1 MGMDKPGETSM
12 RKPLF
17 LAAVMISLYAGRD
30 GLNVLPLLRETIP
43 GLFAA
48 LFSAAFLPDL
58 WTYCSAGF
66 FPILFSCGTKK
77 KDPSRDLFFRSFFL
91 NPIPSA
97 ITTIDE
103 GIVVDANDAY
113 LRLTGYAKEDLLG
126 KAVIAADI
134 WAEPDSRAELMAELR
149 EKGFVQNR
157 EIPIRHTSGRI
168 HDCLFFAEIIE
179 YAGRPHVLSMAIDIT
194 ERNFAEKALLE
205 AEGRYRSMIE
215 YSLNGVAVYRGRGE
229 GEDFE
234 FVDFNRAAER
244 IDHITRE
251 EVVGKTLLQLFPKLR
266 KSPLFEALRRV
277 WRTGTPE
284 FLPIVHYEDERIA
297 GWRENFV
304 YKLPSGEIVSVFSDQ
319 TARKKAEDDLQEQR
333 RVLLTL
339 FGNLPGMVYRC
350 RNDPGWTMEFVSEG
364 CLALTGYTAEE
375 LTGSRRVSYG
385 QIIHPDDQGRVWSEV
400 QKGLRT
406 RDHFQIIY
414 RIITEKGEV
423 KWVWEQGV
431 GVFSPVGELRSMEG
445 FIVDISEHK
454 HIQEELKTSEEKY
467 AAIFQASPDWISVS
481 TINEG
486 IYIESNEAFL
496 KGTGYTLGEVL
507 GRTSLDLGFWEKPED
522 RKRVIGKIRDK
533 GSIRNEEVRFR
544 TKDGRIRTHLWSAE
558 VMDLGGRACILGW
571 GRDITRYKY
580 IEAEMQRSQ
589 RMESLG
595 RLAGSIAHDI
605 NNLLA
610 AIDGFCDLILLKAEN
625 RESVAGYVGKIKDVK
640 NSASAFIRQLVS
652 FSRKQPIMPV
662 EVDINEVIRKMQDLL
677 LPVMGA
683 RIDLKLMLD
692 PQACLVMADRS
703 QLEQVIM
710 NLSLNARDAMPQ
722 GGTFTLATSHAEVNE
737 VSASRNRDLSP
748 GSYVRIIATDT
759 GSGMDEETAAHV
771 FEPFFTTKEEG
782 RGSGL
787 GLTTVYTIVKQ
798 AGGTIRLRTEPGRGA
813 TFTIFLTAL
822 KGKEDDGELRG
833 NTG

>member
-1 MGMDKPGETSM
+1 MDKPGQLSLGQ
-12 RKPLF
+12 PLF
-17 LAAVMISLYAGRD
+17 LAVVMLSLHAGFD
-30 GLNVLPLLRETIP
+30 GSALLPLLRETMP
-43 GLFAA
+43 VLFAD
-48 LFSAAFLPDL
+48 LFPAAFHADS
-58 WTYCSAGF
+58 WAHCSAGLFPLLF
-66 FPILFSCGTKK
+66 FCGTSKN
-77 KDPSRDLFFRSFFL
+77 DLSRDLFSRCFFL
-91 NPIPSA
+91 NPIPAA

-113 LRLTGYAKEDLLG
+113 LRLTGYRKEDLVG
-126 KAVIAADI
+126 KAVTAVDI
-134 WAEPDSRAELMAELR
+134 WVEPDSRAALMAELR

-157 EIPIRHTSGRI
+157 EIPIRHTSGKI
-168 HDCLFFAEIIE
+168 HDCLFFAEIVE
-179 YAGRPHVLSMAIDIT
+179 YADRPHVLSMAIDIT
-194 ERNFAEKALLE
+194 ERKLAEQALLE
-205 AEGRYRSMIE
+205 AEGRCRSIME
-215 YSLNGVAVYRGRGE
+215 YSLNGVVVYRGRGE

-251 EVVGKTLLQLFPKLR
+251 EVVGKTLLQLFPGMR
-266 KSPLFEALRRV
+266 EGALFEALRRV
-277 WRTGTPE
+277 WRTGVPE
-284 FLPIVHYEDERIA
+284 FLPIVRYEDKRIA

-319 TARKKAEDDLQEQR
+319 TAHKRAEDDLKEQQR
-333 RVLLTL
+333 KLLTL

-350 RNDPGWTMEFVSEG
+350 RNDSEWTMEFVSEG

-375 LTGSRRVSYG
+375 LIENRRVSYG
-385 QIIHPDDQGRVWSEV
+385 QVIHPDERDRVWNEV
-400 QKGLRT
+400 QKGLGT
-406 RDHFQIIY
+406 KEHFQIVY
-414 RIITEKGEV
+414 RIITEKGEE
-423 KWVWEQGV
+423 KWVWEQGI
-431 GVFSPVGELRSMEG
+431 GVFSPNGELLSMEG
-445 FIVDISEHK
+445 FIFDISEHK

-467 AAIFQASPDWISVS
+467 SAIFQASPDWISVS
-481 TINEG
+481 TFDEG
-486 IYIESNEAFL
+486 TYIESNEAFL
-496 KGTGYTLGEVL
+496 KGTGYTLEEVL
-507 GRTSLDLGFWEKPED
+507 GRTSLELGFWEKPED

-610 AIDGFCDLILLKAEN
+610 AIDGFCDLIMLKVEN

-652 FSRKQPIMPV
+652 FSRKQPFMPG
-662 EVDINEVIRKMQDLL
+662 EVDLNEVIRKMQDLL

-683 RIDLKLMLD
+683 RIDLTLKLD
-692 PQACLVMADRS
+692 PQACLVKADKS
-703 QLEQVIM
+703 QLEQVVM
-710 NLSLNARDAMPQ
+710 NLSLNARDAMPR
-722 GGTFTLATSHAEVNE
+722 GGMFTLATSHV
-737 VSASRNRDLSP
+737 DLDEEAAARYVGLPP
-748 GSYVRIIATDT
+748 GNYVRIIAADT
-759 GSGMDEETAAHV
+759 GNGMDEETAAHV

-782 RGSGL
+782 KGSGL
-787 GLTTVYTIVKQ
+787 GLTTVYTIIKQ
-798 AGGTIRLRTEPGRGA
+798 TGGTIRLRTEPGKGA
-813 TFTIFLTAL
+813 TFTIFLPAL
-822 KGKEDDGELRG
+822 KGEGGDRQPPG